1 MEKILITGGC
11 GYIGTNLVNFFLK
24 QNHKVTVIDTQ
35 WFGNFLP
42 KSKNLEVIKL
52 DLRNIKKVLLK
63 NFSTVIHLASISND
77 PSSDLNPKL
86 AWEIGPLATYELLEL
101 SRKKKVKNF
110 IYASSGSVYGI
121 SNKNRVDETTSK
133 LPLSD
138 YNKQK
143 MVTEKVIETYSKDFR
158 TVIFRPA
165 TVCGLSKRLRLDVS
179 VNLLTYQA
187 FKNNE
192 ITVLGGKQIRPNI
205 HIDDMV
211 SLYNFAIKNKN
222 LNGIFNAGFE
232 NISILDIAKKISKIT
247 GCKISIKKSNDPR
260 SYRLDSS
267 KIISKGFKP
276 RKNVDTAI
284 YELIN
289 FFKKEN
295 FKKTYKNINL
305 ELMQKIKIK

>member
-11 GYIGTNLVNFFLK
+11 GYIGTNLVDFFLK

-42 KSKNLEVIKL
+42 KSKNLEVIKI

-86 AWEIGPLATYELLEL
+86 AWEIGPLATYELLEI

-121 SNKNRVDETTSK
+121 SNKNRVDETTPK

-222 LNGIFNAGFE
+222 LSGIFNAGFE

-267 KIISKGFKP
+267 KIVSKGFKP

-284 YELIN
+284 HELIS
-289 FFKKEN
+289 FFKKVN

-305 ELMQKIKIK
+305 ELMQKIKVK

>member
-1 MEKILITGGC
+1 MSFWSFQEKKI
-11 GYIGTNLVNFFLK
+11 
-24 QNHKVTVIDTQ
+24 
-35 WFGNFLP
+35 
-42 KSKNLEVIKL
+42 
-52 DLRNIKKVLLK
+52 
-63 NFSTVIHLASISND
+63 
-77 PSSDLNPKL
+77 
-86 AWEIGPLATYELLEL
+86 
-101 SRKKKVKNF
+101 KNF

-121 SNKNRVDETTSK
+121 SKKSRVDEKTSK

-222 LNGIFNAGFE
+222 LNGIYNAGFE

-284 YELIN
+284 YELIS
-289 FFKKEN
+289 FFKK
-295 FKKTYKNINL
+295 KKF
-305 ELMQKIKIK
+305 

>member
-24 QNHKVTVIDTQ
+24 QNYKITVIDTQ

-42 KSKNLEVIKL
+42 KSKNLEVIKI
-52 DLRNIKKVLLK
+52 DLRKITSDLLK
-63 NFSTVIHLASISND
+63 NCSTVIHLASISND

-121 SNKNRVDETTSK
+121 SNKKRVDETTSK

-143 MVTEKVIETYSKDFR
+143 MVTEKVIQSYSRDFR

-187 FKNNE
+187 FRKKE

-211 SLYNFAIKNKN
+211 SLYNFAIKKKN

-232 NISILDIAKKISKIT
+232 NISILDIAKKISKLT
-247 GCKISIKKSNDPR
+247 GCKISIIKSNDPR
-260 SYRLDSS
+260 SYRLDST
-267 KIISKGFKP
+267 KILSKGFKP
-276 RKNVDTAI
+276 KKNVDIAI
-284 YELIN
+284 YELLN
-289 FFKKEN
+289 FFKKKN
-295 FKKTYKNINL
+295 YKKTYKNINL

>member
-11 GYIGTNLVNFFLK
+11 GYIGTNLVNFLK

-52 DLRNIKKVLLK
+52 DLRNIQKVFLK

-101 SRKKKVKNF
+101 SRKKKIKNF

-121 SNKNRVDETTSK
+121 SKKSIVDEKTTK

-187 FKNNE
+187 
-192 ITVLGGKQIRPNI
+192 L
-205 HIDDMV
+205 
-211 SLYNFAIKNKN
+211 
-222 LNGIFNAGFE
+222 
-232 NISILDIAKKISKIT
+232 KIM
-247 GCKISIKKSNDPR
+247 R
-260 SYRLDSS
+260 
-267 KIISKGFKP
+267 
-276 RKNVDTAI
+276 
-284 YELIN
+284 
-289 FFKKEN
+289 
-295 FKKTYKNINL
+295 
-305 ELMQKIKIK
+305 

>member
-1 MEKILITGGC
+1 MIRNGLEI
-11 GYIGTNLVNFFLK
+11 
-24 QNHKVTVIDTQ
+24 
-35 WFGNFLP
+35 LP

-101 SRKKKVKNF
+101 SRKIKIKNF

-121 SNKNRVDETTSK
+121 SNKNKVDETTSK

-165 TVCGLSKRLRLDVS
+165 TVCGLSKRMRLDVS

-211 SLYNFAIKNKN
+211 SI
-222 LNGIFNAGFE
+222 
-232 NISILDIAKKISKIT
+232 
-247 GCKISIKKSNDPR
+247 
-260 SYRLDSS
+260 
-267 KIISKGFKP
+267 
-276 RKNVDTAI
+276 
-284 YELIN
+284 
-289 FFKKEN
+289 
-295 FKKTYKNINL
+295 
-305 ELMQKIKIK
+305 

>member
-101 SRKKKVKNF
+101 SRKKKIKNF

-121 SNKNRVDETTSK
+121 SKKNRVDEKTSK

-222 LNGIFNAGFE
+222 LNGIYNAGFE

-284 YELIN
+284 YELIS
-289 FFKKEN
+289 FFKKKN

-305 ELMQKIKIK
+305 ELMQKIKVK

>member
-1 MEKILITGGC
+1 
-11 GYIGTNLVNFFLK
+11 
-24 QNHKVTVIDTQ
+24 
-35 WFGNFLP
+35 
-42 KSKNLEVIKL
+42 
-52 DLRNIKKVLLK
+52 
-63 NFSTVIHLASISND
+63 
-77 PSSDLNPKL
+77 
-86 AWEIGPLATYELLEL
+86 
-101 SRKKKVKNF
+101 
-110 IYASSGSVYGI
+110 
-121 SNKNRVDETTSK
+121 
-133 LPLSD
+133 
-138 YNKQK
+138 

-222 LNGIFNAGFE
+222 LNGIYNAGFE

-284 YELIN
+284 YELIS
-289 FFKKEN
+289 FFKKKN

-305 ELMQKIKIK
+305 ELMQKIKVK

>member
-121 SNKNRVDETTSK
+121 SKKNRVDEKTSK

-222 LNGIFNAGFE
+222 LSGIFNAGFE

-284 YELIN
+284 YELIS
-289 FFKKEN
+289 FFKK
-295 FKKTYKNINL
+295 KKF
-305 ELMQKIKIK
+305 

>member
-305 ELMQKIKIK
+305 ELMQKIKVK

>member
-101 SRKKKVKNF
+101 SRKIKIKNF

-121 SNKNRVDETTSK
+121 SKKSRVDEKTSK

-222 LNGIFNAGFE
+222 LNGIYNAGFE

-284 YELIN
+284 YELIS
-289 FFKKEN
+289 FFKKKIL
-295 FKKTYKNINL
+295 KKL
-305 ELMQKIKIK
+305 IKILI